1 MKASI
6 TEKKSSTHEKVLI
19 KLCHLCGELNETYI
33 EPEKCASCKK
43 AFLPSNYFT
52 KIHAKNTQ
60 EFKKLFLH
68 NVYSMTCFL
77 QARKLKAGCKFILGD
92 RPIQITLRRAL
103 ASLSVWQQLK
113 LAYAILFSKEPI
125 T

>member
-1 MKASI
+1 MEESI
-6 TEKKSSTHEKVLI
+6 KEKRSSTNDKVLI
-19 KLCHLCGELNETYI
+19 KLCHRCGELNETFV

-68 NVYSMTCFL
+68 IDDLQEEELIKGYNV
-77 QARKLKAGCKFILGD
+77 I
-92 RPIQITLRRAL
+92 
-103 ASLSVWQQLK
+103 W
-113 LAYAILFSKEPI
+113 
-125 T
+125 

>member
-68 NVYSMTCFL
+68 ID
-77 QARKLKAGCKFILGD
+77 KLHEDELIKGYHVI
-92 RPIQITLRRAL
+92 
-103 ASLSVWQQLK
+103 W
-113 LAYAILFSKEPI
+113 
-125 T
+125 

>member
-1 MKASI
+1 MKENI
-6 TEKKSSTHEKVLI
+6 KLEQSSDTDKVLI
-19 KLCHLCGELNETYI
+19 KLCHKCGELNETCI

-68 NVYSMTCFL
+68 IDDLQENELIKGYNV
-77 QARKLKAGCKFILGD
+77 I
-92 RPIQITLRRAL
+92 
-103 ASLSVWQQLK
+103 W
-113 LAYAILFSKEPI
+113 
-125 T
+125 